1 MILRRRNLSRLK
13 EIGTILA
20 RHGWGHVASRLGLAR
35 LLHLRGTA
43 SQEQGTPARLVQA
56 LEELGPTF
64 IKFGQLLST
73 RSDLL
78 PQGYIEELSK
88 LQDTAPTIPIAY
100 VREVISTELGG
111 SPETI
116 FAEFND
122 VPIAAASLGQ
132 VHSAVLHDGT
142 QVIIKVQRPGIRD
155 VVDRD
160 IEILYTIASML
171 ERRWERAKTYGLTE
185 VVDEF
190 AITIREELDYTRE
203 AYNTQRLRTNLSKEN
218 RARVPQVYWELVTQ
232 RVLTL
237 ERINGIKI
245 TDERGLEALGIDIKD
260 AANAL
265 TSIFLHQI
273 FVDGF
278 FHADPHPGNILVT
291 PDHQIALIDCGQ
303 VRQLDASARTGLLRL
318 MISFEHQQTRR
329 FAEEIEALGIS
340 SGDVDL
346 QALTR
351 DLEKIL
357 RQYYDIPSRLANVGQ
372 ILMRVMDV
380 SARHKI
386 RLPVEF
392 AVLGKVLA
400 NIDGINRLLN
410 SDFNF
415 TEALRPYISRAVR
428 EQFAVDEML
437 TDAYRT
443 VIDIKNLILSL
454 PEYLDQLLHK
464 AVEGSLRLEFRHKGL
479 DELESR
485 LDKISNRLSFAL
497 IVGAIII
504 GSSII
509 VVSNQGPTSIFGL
522 PALGVAGYVI
532 ATILGV
538 WLLISIIRSGRL

>member
-1 MILRRRNLSRLK
+1 M
-13 EIGTILA
+13 A

-111 SPETI
+111 PPETI

-273 FVDGF
+273 
-278 FHADPHPGNILVT
+278 
-291 PDHQIALIDCGQ
+291 
-303 VRQLDASARTGLLRL
+303 
-318 MISFEHQQTRR
+318 
-329 FAEEIEALGIS
+329 
-340 SGDVDL
+340 
-346 QALTR
+346 
-351 DLEKIL
+351 
-357 RQYYDIPSRLANVGQ
+357 
-372 ILMRVMDV
+372 
-380 SARHKI
+380 
-386 RLPVEF
+386 
-392 AVLGKVLA
+392 
-400 NIDGINRLLN
+400 
-410 SDFNF
+410 
-415 TEALRPYISRAVR
+415 
-428 EQFAVDEML
+428 
-437 TDAYRT
+437 
-443 VIDIKNLILSL
+443 
-454 PEYLDQLLHK
+454 
-464 AVEGSLRLEFRHKGL
+464 
-479 DELESR
+479 
-485 LDKISNRLSFAL
+485 
-497 IVGAIII
+497 
-504 GSSII
+504 
-509 VVSNQGPTSIFGL
+509 
-522 PALGVAGYVI
+522 
-532 ATILGV
+532 
-538 WLLISIIRSGRL
+538 